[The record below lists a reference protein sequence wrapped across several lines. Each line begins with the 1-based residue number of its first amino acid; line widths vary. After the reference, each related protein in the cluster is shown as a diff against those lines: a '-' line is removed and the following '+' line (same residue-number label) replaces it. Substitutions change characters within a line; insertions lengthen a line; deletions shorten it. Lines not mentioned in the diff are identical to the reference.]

1 MGKIVILPQ
10 NSTIFHLILY
20 MKAKK
25 MHKEST
31 TTIIT
36 FLAFIVL
43 VCVTLY
49 VYQAAY
55 WLWFV
60 CLIPLF
66 VVFGIVINFFRYPER
81 HFNGDKIHDVIA
93 PSDGTIVCIEEVY
106 EPDYFK
112 DKRILVSIFMSVTN
126 VHAQWCP
133 LAGQVLKC
141 DHEDGR
147 FKKAWLPKASN
158 ENERSTI
165 VIKSDAGPVIL
176 MRQVAGAVARRIVT
190 YLEAGERSEV
200 DGELGFIK
208 FGSRIDLY
216 LPVDTEIKVSMK
228 QAVRG
233 NTTVIAKL

>member
-1 MGKIVILPQ
+1 
-10 NSTIFHLILY
+10 
-20 MKAKK
+20 MKNKK
-25 MHKEST
+25 MHKEGT
-31 TTIIT
+31 TTILT
-36 FLAFIVL
+36 CLAFILL
-43 VCVTLY
+43 VGVTLF
-49 VYQAAY
+49 VYESPI
-55 WLWFV
+55 WLWAV
-60 CLIPLF
+60 ILVPLIT
-66 VVFGIVINFFRYPER
+66 VFGIVVNFFRYPER
-81 HFNGDKIHDVIA
+81 HFHGDKVHDVIA

-112 DKRILVSIFMSVTN
+112 DKRLLISIFMSVTN

-133 LAGQVLKC
+133 LAGQC
-141 DHEDGR
+141 IMSEHEDGR

-165 VIKSDAGPVIL
+165 VIKSDAGPVIM

-208 FGSRIDLY
+208 FGSRIDVY
-216 LPVDTEIKVSMK
+216 LPLDAEILVKMK

-233 NTTVIAKL
+233 NTTTIAKL